1 VREWVGDGLMI
12 AGALVSVGGAIRAY
26 YAGFRFA
33 RAIHG
38 VHAHKQSRDIATLAF
53 VYSTLLASLVTEG
66 GLVVL
71 IVGAVIGFGV
81 AVWAPAVPIGLA
93 LVTLVTREI
102 ARRRLAQLRRSA

>member
-1 VREWVGDGLMI
+1 VRELVGDGFMI

-33 RAIHG
+33 RSSYG
-38 VHAHKQSRDIATLAF
+38 VQADKQSRDVASLEF
-53 VYSTLLASLVTEG
+53 VYSMLLASLVTEG

-71 IVGAVIGFGV
+71 LLGAVIGFGV

-93 LVTLVTREI
+93 LGTLVTREI